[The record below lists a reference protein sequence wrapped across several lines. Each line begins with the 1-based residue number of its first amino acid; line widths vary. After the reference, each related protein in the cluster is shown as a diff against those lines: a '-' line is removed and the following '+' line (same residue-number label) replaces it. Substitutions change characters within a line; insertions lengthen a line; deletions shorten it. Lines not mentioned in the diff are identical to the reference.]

1 MIHMGHCN
9 HNGLYKGKRE
19 AGELEY
25 CSMSDLTSH
34 PMLALKIKKKK
45 KATSQRMQAT
55 SRS

>member
-34 PMLALKIKKKK
+34 SMLALKIKKKK
-45 KATSQRMQAT
+45 GHEPKNASNL
-55 SRS
+55 

>member
-9 HNGLYKGKRE
+9 HNGLFKGKRE

-45 KATSQRMQAT
+45 RP
-55 SRS
+55 